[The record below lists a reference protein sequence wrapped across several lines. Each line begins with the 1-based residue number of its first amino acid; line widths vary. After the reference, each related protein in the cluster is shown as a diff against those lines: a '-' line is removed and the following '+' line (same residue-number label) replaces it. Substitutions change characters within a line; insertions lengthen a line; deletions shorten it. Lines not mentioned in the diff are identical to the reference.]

1 MFTCSE
7 ALQEGFVGGA
17 VHQGLWF
24 DIGRP
29 EIRHLSFAFG
39 PHFCLG
45 APLARAEA
53 QVALATVVHRFPALR
68 LTGEGLRY
76 RDTLVLRGL
85 EALPVEM

>member
-1 MFTCSE
+1 MLLLASANRDE
-7 ALQEGFVGGA
+7 RHVDDGER
-17 VHQGLWF
+17 F
-24 DIGRP
+24 DIARP

-53 QVALATVVHRFPALR
+53 QVALATLARRFPGLR
-68 LTGEGLRY
+68 LTGSDLSY

-85 EALPVEM
+85 EALPVDF